1 MDIRSQ
7 ILQADDLP
15 TEKVEVIEWGVT
27 VYVRMMSGRDR
38 DLFESQMLDLS
49 EKGNRLD
56 NFRARL
62 CVLCCVD
69 ETGKRIFKD
78 GDIAVVGNKSGRALD
93 KVFEVASRL
102 NKMTEEAIEE
112 TKKPSLKA
120 VGKGST
126 SA

>member
-15 TEKVEVIEWGVT
+15 TEKVEVPEWGVT

-38 DLFESQMLDLS
+38 DLFEAQQLALS
-49 EKGNRLD
+49 EKDKALE

-62 CVLCCVD
+62 AVLCCVD
-69 ETGKRIFKD
+69 EEGKRIFKD
-78 GDIAVVGNKSGRALD
+78 GDIAALGDKSGMALN
-93 KVFEVASRL
+93 KVYGVASRL

-126 SA
+126 SG